1 MAAVWCSLTPLNRSG
16 SNTGKTTTCPPCF
29 HYRHIMIFYNPRTS
43 ISKRVSIVLHPKL
56 FTRLQERCD
65 FEGRSL
71 SNLCAY
77 LLERS
82 LDPEE

>member
-1 MAAVWCSLTPLNRSG
+1 
-16 SNTGKTTTCPPCF
+16 
-29 HYRHIMIFYNPRTS
+29 MILYNPRTS

-56 FTRLQERCD
+56 FARLQERCD